1 MPTRRP
7 KRAFQKELPRELERA
22 ARTHTSARVEL
33 WAEDEHRIGLKPI
46 LRKVWAKRGRR
57 PVAVIRPRYRWLYV
71 VAFVHPQTGQ
81 SVWWTV
87 SKLDAELF
95 HALLVAFAEELG
107 LGAERRVLLV
117 LDGAGWHTGEKVK
130 PPSGIDLLLLP
141 AYSPELQPAEHLWAL
156 CDAVLL
162 NRAFDT
168 LPQLEA
174 VLAPHLVRLTEQL
187 QRIRSLTLFHWWPLT
202 GPPPV

>member
-1 MPTRRP
+1 MLRP
-7 KRAFQKELPRELERA
+7 RRAFQQELPRELERA
-22 ARTHTSARVEL
+22 AQAHATARVEL

-57 PVAVIRPRYRWLYV
+57 PVAVIRPRYKWLYV
-71 VAFVHPQTGQ
+71 VSFVHPQTGQ
-81 SVWWTV
+81 TIWWMV
-87 SKLDAELF
+87 STLDAEVF

-107 LGAERRVLLV
+107 LGPSRQVLLV
-117 LDGAGWHTGEKVK
+117 LDGAGWHIGAEVK
-130 PPSGIDLLLLP
+130 PPAGVQLHFLP

-162 NRAFDT
+162 NRSFDT
-168 LPQLEA
+168 LAALQA
-174 VLAPHLVRLTEQL
+174 VLAPHLVRLTQQL

-202 GPPPV
+202 RPPPF